1 MTDSDETKDKPV
13 IPDDA
18 EEDDEDKVFLPP
30 LHISSLIL
38 PFYTQA
44 LLRMGLIEDPEGTM
58 GEENLELAKR
68 MIDLLDLFKDKT
80 QGRLDAEEQ
89 KFLESMLQQLKM
101 HYMQKA
107 KIISL

>member
-1 MTDSDETKDKPV
+1 MTENDDIKDRPATPGET
-13 IPDDA
+13 
-18 EEDDEDKVFLPP
+18 EDDEDKDFLPP

-44 LLRMGLIEDPEGTM
+44 LLKMGLLEDPEGGP

-68 MIDLLDLFKDKT
+68 MIDLLDLFKQKT
-80 QGRLDAEEQ
+80 DGRLDADEE

-107 KIISL
+107 KVIKL